1 MSKYIPLTAV
11 LCCLTLGP
19 TVSFAVNPADLI
31 RLKKAGVSDKVIS
44 AVLESNAIDRA
55 IISVDEIIAMKSAK
69 LPDKAILKIIED
81 ANPPVSEL
89 DREDAAGRE
98 LKREIKRAEMK
109 LELLKKQFNVTSGY
123 LSKLITNPEIIKL
136 VKAGKISGQDY
147 AAIVKYLKQYAAS
160 EETDRP
166 GDVNIEASLSPE
178 EQELWNEIF
187 KGLRLRKDI
196 D

>member
-1 MSKYIPLTAV
+1 MSKYIPVIAI
-11 LCCLTLGP
+11 LCCLTFGP
-19 TVSFAVNPADLI
+19 TVAFAVTPADLI
-31 RLKKAGVSDKVIS
+31 KLKKAGVSDKLIS

-55 IISVDEIIAMKSAK
+55 IISVDEIIAMKAANM
-69 LPDKAILKIIED
+69 PDKAILKIIED

-89 DREDAAGRE
+89 DREDAKDRA
-98 LKREIKRAEMK
+98 LKRAIKRAEMK
-109 LELLKKQFNVTSGY
+109 LELLKKQFEITSGY
-123 LSKLITNPEIIKL
+123 LSKLITNPEIIRL
-136 VKAGKISGQDY
+136 VKAGKISSQDY
-147 AAIVKYLKQYAAS
+147 AAIVKYLKQYTAG

-166 GDVNIEASLSPE
+166 SDVSIDVSLSPE